1 MALANN
7 DLLIVQK
14 PATKLHYKI
23 KVGDLPAGS
32 LPDGENAGDYLEWDG
47 TDWIPSAGPLP
58 DGVNVGD
65 YLEWDGTDWIP
76 SSVIDGGTY

>member
-23 KVGDLPAGS
+23 KVGDLTAGS
-32 LPDGENAGDYLEWDG
+32 
-47 TDWIPSAGPLP
+47 LP

-65 YLEWDGTDWIP
+65 YLEWNGTDWIP

>member
-23 KVGDLPAGS
+23 KVGDLNSGA
-32 LPDGENAGDYLEWDG
+32 LPDGVNAGDYLEW
-47 TDWIPSAGPLP
+47 
-58 DGVNVGD
+58 N
-65 YLEWDGTDWIP
+65 GTDWIP
-76 SSVIDGGTY
+76 SSVIDGGEYAT

>member
-23 KVGDLPAGS
+23 KVGDLTS
-32 LPDGENAGDYLEWDG
+32 D
-47 TDWIPSAGPLP
+47 SLP

-65 YLEWDGTDWIP
+65 HLEWDGASWIP
-76 SSVIDGGTY
+76 TSVIDGGTY

>member
-14 PATKLHYKI
+14 PATKVHYKI
-23 KVGDLPAGS
+23 KVADLTSGS
-32 LPDGENAGDYLEWDG
+32 
-47 TDWIPSAGPLP
+47 LP

-65 YLEWDGTDWIP
+65 HLEWDGTEWLP
-76 SSVIDGGTY
+76 TSVIDGGTYAT

>member
-23 KVGDLPAGS
+23 KVGDLNLNSGS
-32 LPDGENAGDYLEWDG
+32 
-47 TDWIPSAGPLP
+47 LP

-65 YLEWDGTDWIP
+65 YLEWNGTDWIP

>member
-23 KVGDLPAGS
+23 KVGDLPSGS
-32 LPDGENAGDYLEWDG
+32 LPDGVNAGDYLEW
-47 TDWIPSAGPLP
+47 
-58 DGVNVGD
+58 N
-65 YLEWDGTDWIP
+65 GTDWIP

>member
-14 PATKLHYKI
+14 PATKVHYKI
-23 KVGDLPAGS
+23 KVADLNLNSGS
-32 LPDGENAGDYLEWDG
+32 
-47 TDWIPSAGPLP
+47 LP

-65 YLEWDGTDWIP
+65 HLEWDGATWTP
-76 SSVIDGGTY
+76 TSVIDGGTY

>member
-23 KVGDLPAGS
+23 KVADLTS
-32 LPDGENAGDYLEWDG
+32 D
-47 TDWIPSAGPLP
+47 SLP

-65 YLEWDGTDWIP
+65 HLEWDGASWIP
-76 SSVIDGGTY
+76 TSVIDGGTY